1 MFLFQP
7 VILCIHLCMTAVLI
21 LIDEHFKY
29 NFVWMGPKQSTPV
42 LGSEP
47 KESFLISHPRF
58 SKAKLLSDNSGEY
71 MQISLPIANE
81 A

>member
-1 MFLFQP
+1 
-7 VILCIHLCMTAVLI
+7 
-21 LIDEHFKY
+21 
-29 NFVWMGPKQSTPV
+29 MGPKQSTPV